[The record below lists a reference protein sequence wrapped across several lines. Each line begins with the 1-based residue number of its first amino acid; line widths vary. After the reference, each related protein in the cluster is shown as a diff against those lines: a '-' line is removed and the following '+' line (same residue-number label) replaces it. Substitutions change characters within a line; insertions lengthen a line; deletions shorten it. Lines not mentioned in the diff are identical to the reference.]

1 MYRTEY
7 TPKEM
12 EPCPAALLEYV
23 VLLLFFIIYIYQY
36 RTPRS
41 NYLLHHT
48 EPTGHKFYQTQ
59 QEAALSQYQQQP
71 VAV

>member
-7 TPKEM
+7 TPKEVL
-12 EPCPAALLEYV
+12 PCPAALLEYV
-23 VLLLFFIIYIYQY
+23 FDFISFSLLIHVDKF

-41 NYLLHHT
+41 DFVLHHT
-48 EPTGHKFYQTQ
+48 EATGHKFYHSQ
-59 QEAALSQYQQQP
+59 QEAAQAQQQP